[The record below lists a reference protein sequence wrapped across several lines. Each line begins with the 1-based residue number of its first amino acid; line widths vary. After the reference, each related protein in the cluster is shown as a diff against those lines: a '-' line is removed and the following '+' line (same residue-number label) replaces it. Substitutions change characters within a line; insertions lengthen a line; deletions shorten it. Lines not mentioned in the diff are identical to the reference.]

1 LEQESLPESRLP
13 ISPIAD
19 YQLFEAPRGRV
30 SEGLALGVR
39 IKRFNHL
46 ARGSGRLVCGPGEDQ
61 TITNEP
67 MKTKD
72 LTRLALLFAIAP
84 LAPVAMAQEEKETT
98 KKTTVVET
106 KVAAAEPG
114 TIADAINDS
123 ATFSILSKAL
133 KAADLE
139 MTLGTKGSYTIFAP
153 TDEAFMKLKEGTL
166 DRLFLPENKEK
177 LRSLLLYHVIPGQF
191 TSSDLKDGLLTTSNG
206 EKIEVDVEIGGIQVE
221 DTKVAKTDLILTNG
235 VMHSVGRV
243 FVPKSLDGFA
253 DLDEH

>member
-1 LEQESLPESRLP
+1 
-13 ISPIAD
+13 
-19 YQLFEAPRGRV
+19 
-30 SEGLALGVR
+30 
-39 IKRFNHL
+39 
-46 ARGSGRLVCGPGEDQ
+46 
-61 TITNEP
+61 

-72 LTRLALLFAIAP
+72 LTRLALLLAIAP
-84 LAPVAMAQEEKETT
+84 LAPVAMAQKEEAPA
-98 KKTTVVET
+98 KKTTIVET
-106 KVAAAEPG
+106 KTITAEPG
-114 TIADAINDS
+114 SIADAINDS

-139 MTLGTKGSYTIFAP
+139 LMLGTKGSYTIFAP

-191 TSSDLKDGLLTTSNG
+191 TSSDLKDGKLTTSNG
-206 EKIEVDVEIGGIQVE
+206 EKIEVDVEIGAIKVE
-221 DTKVAKTDLILTNG
+221 DTKVAKADLVLTNG